1 MIKPQSRSS
10 SKKQKMIA
18 YFSLI
23 KIENPEM
30 LITKKHQL
38 TLLMIDISKKM
49 LKELR
54 KQEKKEKESRN
65 LLKGEFS

>member
-1 MIKPQSRSS
+1 
-10 SKKQKMIA
+10 MIA

-30 LITKKHQL
+30 LIIKKFQP
-38 TLLMIDISKKM
+38 TFLMIDISKKM